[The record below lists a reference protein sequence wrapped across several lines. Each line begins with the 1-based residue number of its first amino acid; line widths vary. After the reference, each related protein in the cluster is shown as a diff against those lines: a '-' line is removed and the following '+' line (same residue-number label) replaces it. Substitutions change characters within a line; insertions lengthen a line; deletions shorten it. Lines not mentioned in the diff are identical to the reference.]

1 MTELRELRPYAVAEV
16 EYEAR
21 DIGYGSE
28 EGTFTGYF
36 TGDVDTWGKA
46 TFHLVDPILRD
57 NMDKL
62 YLFSDEL
69 VSVSYL
75 DEQVSVNG

>member
-1 MTELRELRPYAVAEV
+1 MTELHKLRSHVMAEV

-36 TGDVDTWGKA
+36 TGEVDTWGKA
-46 TFHLVDPILRD
+46 TFHLVDPILR
-57 NMDKL
+57 NQSDKL
-62 YLFSDEL
+62 YLFADEL
-69 VSVSYL
+69 VSVGYL
-75 DEQVSVNG
+75 DGATV